1 MSYESENYHDQQV
14 EFTYEGK
21 EYIWE
26 GDYTIEQYVEEE
38 SECAPAYGEFE
49 VTIDH
54 TTSLS
59 YYDED
64 LEVNVEVKP
73 TNSILVELQFQIERN
88 Y

>member
-1 MSYESENYHDQQV
+1 MNYESENYHDQQV

-21 EYIWE
+21 EYTWE
-26 GDYTIEQYVEEE
+26 GDYTIEQNVEEE

-64 LEVNVEVKP
+64 SEINVEVKP

>member
-1 MSYESENYHDQQV
+1 MSNDTENYHDQQV

-26 GDYTIEQYVEEE
+26 GDYTIESTWEDE
-38 SECAPAYGEFE
+38 SEYAPSYGEKE
-49 VTIDH
+49 VIIDH

>member
-26 GDYTIEQYVEEE
+26 GDYTIEQTGEEE
-38 SECAPAYGEFE
+38 SEYAPSYGEFE

-73 TNSILVELQFQIERN
+73 TNSILIELQFQIERN

>member
-1 MSYESENYHDQQV
+1 MNYETEHHHDQQV

-26 GDYTIEQYVEEE
+26 GDYTIEQNVEEE

-64 LEVNVEVKP
+64 SEINVEVKP

>member
-26 GDYTIEQYVEEE
+26 GDYTIEQNVEEE

-73 TNSILVELQFQIERN
+73 TNSILIELQFQIERN

>member
-1 MSYESENYHDQQV
+1 MSYETENYHDQQV

-26 GDYTIEQYVEEE
+26 GDYTIEQTGEEE

-49 VTIDH
+49 VIIDH

-73 TNSILVELQFQIERN
+73 TNSILIELQFQIERN

>member
-26 GDYTIEQYVEEE
+26 GDYTIEQNVEEE

-64 LEVNVEVKP
+64 LEVNVELKP
-73 TNSILVELQFQIERN
+73 TNSILIELQFQIERN

>member
-1 MSYESENYHDQQV
+1 MNYETENFYDQ
-14 EFTYEGK
+14 EIIFTYEGK
-21 EYIWE
+21 EYTWE
-26 GDYTIEQYVEEE
+26 GDYTIEQSGEDE

>member
-26 GDYTIEQYVEEE
+26 GDYTIEQNVEEE

>member
-26 GDYTIEQYVEEE
+26 GDYTIEQNVEDE

-64 LEVNVEVKP
+64 TEINVEVKP

>member
-26 GDYTIEQYVEEE
+26 GDYTIEQTIEDE

>member
-26 GDYTIEQYVEEE
+26 GEYTIEQIGEEE
-38 SECAPAYGEFE
+38 SEYAPSYGEFE

-54 TTSLS
+54 TISLS
-59 YYDED
+59 YYDEYS
-64 LEVNVEVKP
+64 EINVEVKP
-73 TNSILVELQFQIERN
+73 TASILVELQFQIERN

>member
-1 MSYESENYHDQQV
+1 MNYETEHHHDQQV

-26 GDYTIEQYVEEE
+26 GDYTIDQNVEEE

>member
-1 MSYESENYHDQQV
+1 MNNETENYHDQQV
-14 EFTYEGK
+14 EFTYEGR

-26 GDYTIEQYVEEE
+26 GDYTIEQNVEEE

-64 LEVNVEVKP
+64 LEINVEVKP
-73 TNSILVELQFQIERN
+73 TNSILVELQLQIERN

>member
-1 MSYESENYHDQQV
+1 MSYETENYHDQQV

-26 GDYTIEQYVEEE
+26 GDYTIEQTIEEE
-38 SECAPAYGEFE
+38 SEYAPSYGEFE

-64 LEVNVEVKP
+64 SEINVEVKP
-73 TNSILVELQFQIERN
+73 TASILVELQFQIEKN